1 MLECQDSNAFVP
13 ASITV
18 ETYKS
23 EDELDEDAT
32 FPQSISS
39 RSPLSLSRLLSRS
52 RSSLNEDKE
61 TKPAGSPV
69 MKIPQQRSSSV
80 GPKNPTFTSHVTQ
93 KSSKYFV
100 CKSLQGCRSYLI
112 KILHF

>member
-1 MLECQDSNAFVP
+1 M
-13 ASITV
+13 

-23 EDELDEDAT
+23 EDELDEDVT
-32 FPQSISS
+32 FPQSNSG
-39 RSPLSLSRLLSRS
+39 RTPLNLSRLLSRS

-61 TKPAGSPV
+61 TRPVGSPV
-69 MKIPQQRSSSV
+69 IKIPQQRSSSL

-100 CKSLQGCRSYLI
+100 CKFIQG
-112 KILHF
+112 F